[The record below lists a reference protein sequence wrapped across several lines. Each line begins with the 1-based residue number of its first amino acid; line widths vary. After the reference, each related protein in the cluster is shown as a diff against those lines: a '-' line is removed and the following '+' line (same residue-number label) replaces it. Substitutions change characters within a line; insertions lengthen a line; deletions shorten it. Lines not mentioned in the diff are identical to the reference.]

1 MAQCDLCNAQD
12 EIITWYDI
20 DTWHCRKCDTYI
32 DDKTEEMEMHDC
44 KQKEVE

>member
-1 MAQCDLCNAQD
+1 MKQYNNYLKDD

-20 DTWHCRKCDTYI
+20 DTWHCQKCDTYI

-44 KQKEVE
+44 KQKEVN